1 MGVANCWQLRSRCC
15 CWRGQKQTRPALLD
29 RFRFPTEQQHI
40 ISNGVS
46 SNGEQAEKTETDA
59 DMGKQEGSEQLP
71 GTLQRNSHLC
81 CGVVIILCRRWRHG
95 MRRSEWVRYMGAG
108 RVDAIVARYSAATN
122 LLRADEH
129 AGFA

>member
-59 DMGKQEGSEQLP
+59 DMEKQEGSSSCRARCK
-71 GTLQRNSHLC
+71 GTATC
-81 CGVVIILCRRWRHG
+81 AVV
-95 MRRSEWVRYMGAG
+95 SSSS
-108 RVDAIVARYSAATN
+108 SA
-122 LLRADEH
+122 
-129 AGFA
+129 